1 MLHENGINSGIGKIL
16 VIDDDPVLVNLV
28 VEMLGIMGY
37 STVSS
42 ISGKEGLR
50 IFKEAPGDF
59 DLVITDMT
67 MPEITGDMLAQEINT
82 IRSNIPII
90 LCTGFN
96 ENISETQAK
105 ELGICEFIMKPVNM
119 KTLSGVI
126 QRVIGKNRPNIV

>member
-1 MLHENGINSGIGKIL
+1 MLHQNDVNTGIGKIL

-28 VEMLGIMGY
+28 VEMLEIIGY
-37 STVSS
+37 NTVSS

-67 MPEITGDMLAQEINT
+67 MPEITGDMLAQEIIN

-96 ENISETQAK
+96 DHLSETQAN
-105 ELGICEFIMKPVNM
+105 ELGICELVMKPVNI

-126 QRVIGKNRPNIV
+126 QRVIGKNRPGII